1 MSDFVHNVLT
11 DDNFILY
18 AAKNY
23 RNASCTGDAEFHEDL
38 KRIKYIKKLIT
49 RYIST
54 GELKERLIL
63 NHIIV
68 LGNVFLPEVLCR
80 ILYLKMEPQ
89 FCYIK
94 PFLIMISMMTDRIV
108 DVKKPGLVD
117 TTIIQM
123 DPIIV
128 DKLRAIAPRKVQ

>member
-1 MSDFVHNVLT
+1 MSVYNVLT
-11 DDNFILY
+11 DDNFLLY

-23 RNASCTGDAEFHEDL
+23 RNASCTGDAEFQEDL

-49 RYIST
+49 RYVST

-80 ILYLKMEPQ
+80 ILWLKMEPQ

-94 PFLIMISMMTDRIV
+94 PFLIMISMMTEQII
-108 DVKKPGLVD
+108 DVRKPGVVNTSNIPMDLV
-117 TTIIQM
+117 
-123 DPIIV
+123 IV
-128 DKLRAIAPRKVQ
+128 ERLRAIAPRRVE